1 MRDFTFVYSI
11 YKHLCR
17 IMWQTVALEMFKYF
31 ENLLS
36 EHDHTLA
43 NYSAK
48 GHVSNIA
55 LHSNPILCDLL
66 IDMERG

>member
-1 MRDFTFVYSI
+1 
-11 YKHLCR
+11 
-17 IMWQTVALEMFKYF
+17 MWQTVALEMFKYF